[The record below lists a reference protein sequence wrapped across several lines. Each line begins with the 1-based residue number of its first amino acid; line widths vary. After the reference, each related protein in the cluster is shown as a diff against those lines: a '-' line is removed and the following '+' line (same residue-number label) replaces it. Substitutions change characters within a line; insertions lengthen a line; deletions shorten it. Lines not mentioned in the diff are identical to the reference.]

1 MSFQISF
8 LIILTEAIKKGLN
21 IIQKLH
27 GYSVLKNHKNTI
39 KIYNYLFISN
49 LN

>member
-1 MSFQISF
+1 MCFQISF

-27 GYSVLKNHKNTI
+27 GYSALKNRTNAI
-39 KIYNYLFISN
+39 KIYN
-49 LN
+49 